1 MAFLLGALQVHLHI
15 PLCNSL
21 KEKRGVLR
29 SVENHVRK
37 KFNVSVAEIDDQD
50 IWRSAW
56 LGITT
61 GSTSRD
67 LIDQM
72 LHQVVGLLEREP
84 DVQVMDFHIDIF

>member
-1 MAFLLGALQVHLHI
+1 MSFVVGTLEVRLHI

-37 KFNVSVAEIDDQD
+37 KFNVSVSEIGDQD

-61 GSTSRD
+61 GSTDRD
-67 LIDQM
+67 LVDQI

-84 DVQVMDFHIDIF
+84 DSQVVDFVIDIL

>member
-1 MAFLLGALQVHLHI
+1 MAFLVGTLQVHLHI

-61 GSTSRD
+61 GSTNRD

-84 DVQVMDFHIDIF
+84 DVQVVDFSIEIF

>member
-1 MAFLLGALQVHLHI
+1 MAFIIGVLEVHLHI

-37 KFNVSVAEIDDQD
+37 KFNVSVAEIGDQD
-50 IWRSAW
+50 IWRSAV
-56 LGITT
+56 LGITS
-61 GSTSRD
+61 GSTDRD
-67 LIDQM
+67 LLDQI

-84 DVQVMDFHIDIF
+84 DVQVVDFHIELL